1 MRLKVGL
8 VGAGWSAAAQ
18 AWAVNALRF
27 STSSRALPELELLKV
42 LGRTPSKAE
51 EFARRFG
58 FKEWTT
64 REEEFFKNL
73 DVVLIASPNNT
84 HEHYALR
91 ALEEGADIVLEKPV
105 AVSLEG
111 AERILRAAEKAG
123 RHGTVCLV
131 SRYTPAAVTVR
142 ELVSSGEIG
151 EVLEFRGVIAH
162 AKHAYRDTPFEWRMS
177 REIAGGGVFADLGV
191 HLLDL
196 AEHLTSL
203 KIARLLAKVFT
214 LVEERF
220 DPQTGSTRRVDVEDL
235 GYAVFEYAG
244 RAKGFIEASKVSP
257 GFEEQMRVEIH
268 GDAGGVRFTLVE
280 PHAVYLFK
288 RSTRRVEKIS
298 RGYEEAYPDLLWPL
312 PKSFEGW
319 VYSYMLLL
327 KRFFEFLSGHAP
339 DYHPTLREGLRS
351 QQLLDA
357 VYKSSATDAWVSV

>member
-1 MRLKVGL
+1 MRLRIGL
-8 VGAGWSAAAQ
+8 IGAGWSATAQ
-18 AWAVNALRF
+18 AWAVNALKF
-27 STSSRALPELELLKV
+27 STSSKALPELELLKV
-42 LGRTPSKAE
+42 LGRTPAKAE
-51 EFARRFG
+51 EFAKRFG

-84 HEHYALR
+84 HECYALR
-91 ALEEGADIVLEKPV
+91 AFEEGADIVLEKPV
-105 AVSLEG
+105 AASLAG
-111 AERILRAAEKAG
+111 AERIVRAAEKAG

-142 ELVSSGEIG
+142 ELIRSGELG

-162 AKHAYRDTPFEWRMS
+162 AKHAYKDTPFEWRMS
-177 REIAGGGVFADLGV
+177 KEVAGGGVFADLGV

-196 AEHLTSL
+196 AEHLTGL
-203 KIARLLAKVFT
+203 KIARVFARIFT
-214 LVEERF
+214 LVDERF

-235 GYAVFEYAG
+235 GYAVLEYDG
-244 RAKGFIEASKVSP
+244 RAKGFVEASKVSP

-268 GDAGGVRFTLVE
+268 GDAGGIRFALAE
-280 PHAVYLFK
+280 PHVVHLFK
-288 RSTRRVEKIS
+288 RSTRRVEKVS
-298 RGYEEAYPDLLWPL
+298 RGYEEVYPDLLWPV

-327 KRFFEFLSGHAP
+327 KRFFEFLGGQAQ

-351 QQLLDA
+351 QQLLEA
-357 VYKSSATDAWVSV
+357 VYRSSSTGTLISV